1 MLRSRNAEKQNGR
14 TRRASAV
21 QGVAVRDSAAVEA
34 DLFPETIHIPP
45 PAVRPLKAYAFDPSR
60 GNYLGNEMTLE
71 VKYEKLLPGPIGSRI
86 AVIDCDG
93 ANRVFYRPVDL
104 DDPSILIRGGLNPS
118 ESNPRFHQQM
128 VYAVVSETIQH
139 FDSALGRRT
148 RWRLDERLPDV
159 RGRMPNELP
168 GDIHRLNLYPHAM
181 IAANA
186 AYSPS
191 AKGILFGY
199 FRASATDPGRNLP
212 GQTVFTCL
220 SHDIIVH
227 ETTHAVL
234 DGIRTYFSERTNPDV
249 PAFHEAFADLAALFR
264 HFSHKEVL
272 LDTVQKTGGRLYQ
285 YQLQPEAGTT
295 AEKDARIQAQL
306 AVDNPLIGLAQQ
318 FGEARGTGKAL
329 RSALGA
335 PADPNLIKDPDLEP
349 HARGAIL
356 VAAVFDAYFTIY
368 IRRTADLFRIF
379 RAGGGS
385 ANPVELPGPMAN
397 LLADAASRTASQ
409 FFQICVRAI
418 DYCPP
423 VDITFGDYLRAIMTS
438 DRDRYPTD
446 EMGVRD
452 ALMQA
457 FRLRGILPDDASYFS
472 EESLCWPQ
480 VPPGRLPAVEGLIF
494 GDPNGLTDTEKDRNG
509 EVLRTY
515 AKTHAAKLG
524 FRPDLYISVPSF
536 HPMFRLAPDGSLHTD
551 MVVEMS
557 QIHDVPFDPEK
568 PELGN
573 FPMRGGVTLLIA
585 KPPRQHGK
593 YPPGEIRY
601 LIEKRL
607 DGNAGMR
614 REERQRRYCLRE
626 GLLEGSDPKRF
637 QLDFNMLHGSI

>member
-1 MLRSRNAEKQNGR
+1 
-14 TRRASAV
+14 
-21 QGVAVRDSAAVEA
+21 
-34 DLFPETIHIPP
+34 
-45 PAVRPLKAYAFDPSR
+45 
-60 GNYLGNEMTLE
+60 
-71 VKYEKLLPGPIGSRI
+71 
-86 AVIDCDG
+86 
-93 ANRVFYRPVDL
+93 
-104 DDPSILIRGGLNPS
+104 
-118 ESNPRFHQQM
+118 M
-128 VYAVVSETIQH
+128 VYAVVSDTIQH
-139 FDSALGRRT
+139 FESALGRRI
-148 RWRLDERLPDV
+148 RWRLDERFPDAS
-159 RGRMPNELP
+159 GDMPGGEMP

-199 FRASATDPGRNLP
+199 FRASQTDPGRNLP

-220 SHDIIVH
+220 SHDIVVH

-285 YQLQPEAGTT
+285 YQLQPDAGIT

-306 AVDNPLIGLAQQ
+306 AYDNPLIGLAQQ

-335 PADPNLIKDPDLEP
+335 PPDANLIKDPDLEP

-368 IRRTADLFRIF
+368 VRRTADLFRIF

-397 LLADAASRTASQ
+397 LLADAASRTANQ

-438 DRDRYPTD
+438 DRDRFPTD

-452 ALMQA
+452 AFMQA
-457 FRLRGILPDDASYFS
+457 FRLRGIVPGDARYFS

-480 VPPGRLPAVEGLIF
+480 VPPNQLPPVEGLIF
-494 GDPNGLTDTEKDRNG
+494 GDPNGLTTAEKDQNG
-509 EVLRTY
+509 EVLRAY
-515 AKTHAAKLG
+515 AKKHAAKLG

-536 HPMFRLAPDGSLHTD
+536 HPTFRLAPDGSLHVD

-557 QIHDVPFDPEK
+557 QTHEVPFDPKK

-573 FPMRGGVTLLIA
+573 FPMRGGATLLIA
-585 KPPRQHGK
+585 KPPLQHGR
-593 YPPGEIRY
+593 YAPGEIRY

-607 DGNAGMR
+607 DRDAGKK
-614 REERQRRYCLRE
+614 REERQRRYCQRE

-637 QLDFNMLHGSI
+637 ELDFNMLHGSI